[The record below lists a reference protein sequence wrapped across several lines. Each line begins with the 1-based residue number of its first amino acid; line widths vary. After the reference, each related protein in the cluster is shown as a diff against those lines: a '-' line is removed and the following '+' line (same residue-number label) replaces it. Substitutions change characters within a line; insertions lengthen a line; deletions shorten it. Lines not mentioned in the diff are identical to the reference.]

1 MKKDSILEKCEESVL
16 LNFVENPFADS
27 NQTEQVTV
35 QVENTRDLW
44 LLAKMFQDIRHEWRY
59 LESGGMN
66 LLVQ

>member
-1 MKKDSILEKCEESVL
+1 MKKDCILKKCEESVL

-44 LLAKMFQDIRHEWRY
+44 LLAKMFQDIRHE
-59 LESGGMN
+59 
-66 LLVQ
+66 